1 MPPSTT
7 LDQVEARL
15 ADHDRVA
22 ATMGRDYQESPIIQP
37 QREMV
42 RILRAAKGNDLT
54 SGQRRDFGAAF
65 DRIKQIVA
73 AETVTDSSLGAGTVS
88 TFARAAKSYDDGSLD
103 PEAALDAAFRFA
115 GKSSP
120 KLGRTQLPSP
130 NGGSV
135 SMSGRPSRNPDGL
148 GARFIEA
155 RTMTGFKSLLD
166 VGSTAVPMDIRPD
179 PIADPR
185 RAKFVYQL
193 LGEELAPYGVFSYLA
208 QTTRTNNAAV
218 VASGALKPTSVYTL
232 TRTDDRLKVIAH
244 LSEPIDRFD
253 IEDAPLLQQFLESEM
268 SYGLDVATDGVVV
281 TAILAAATDAG
292 STVDLAAIRGAITTL
307 EEADL
312 EPNAIVLSPSDW
324 ADVEAEALVAFAA
337 NSNLGPNDAFQRRL
351 YGISVTVTTSIATG
365 KAIIGDFGSALLYV
379 DDKGVRIDVSSATP
393 RTIDAATVSDFELNQ
408 LVFRAEK
415 RAAVAVTRPTAFV
428 KLEP

>member
-1 MPPSTT
+1 MPPST
-7 LDQVEARL
+7 LDQVEASIDNY
-15 ADHDRVA
+15 DHVF
-22 ATMGRDYQESPIIQP
+22 ATGGYPESPSIEP
-37 QREMV
+37 LRSMA
-42 RILRAAKGNDLT
+42 RILRASKDHPLT
-54 SGQRRDFGAAF
+54 SAQRSDFDAALGQVKR
-65 DRIKQIVA
+65 IVA
-73 AETVTDSSLGAGTVS
+73 VTTVTEPATVG
-88 TFARAAKSYDDGSLD
+88 FINAIKSYDDGALA
-103 PEAALDAAFRFA
+103 PEAALEAAFRFA
-115 GKSSP
+115 GKGAP
-120 KLGRTQLPSP
+120 IGKTRQADPH
-130 NGGSV
+130 GGSGL
-135 SMSGRPSRNPDGL
+135 SLSGRPSRNPDGL

-155 RTMTGFKSLLD
+155 RTGPMSGFKSLLD

-193 LGEELAPYGVFSYLA
+193 LGQELAPYGVFSYLS
-208 QTTRTNNAAV
+208 QTVRTNNAAV
-218 VASGALKPTSVYTL
+218 VARGARKPTSVYTL
-232 TRTDDRLKVIAH
+232 TRTDDRLRVIAH

-253 IEDAPLLQQFLESEM
+253 VEDAPLLQQFLESEM

-281 TAILAAATDAG
+281 TAILAGATDAG
-292 STVDLAAIRGAITTL
+292 TTVNLAAIRGAITTL
-307 EEADL
+307 EAADL

-324 ADVEAEALVAFAA
+324 ATVEAEALAAFAA

-351 YGISVTVTTSIATG
+351 YGIPVTVTTSIVTG
-365 KAIIGDFGSALLYV
+365 KALIGDFGSALLYV
-379 DDKGVRIDVSSATP
+379 DDKGIRIDVSSATP

>member
-1 MPPSTT
+1 MN
-7 LDQVEARL
+7 
-15 ADHDRVA
+15 
-22 ATMGRDYQESPIIQP
+22 
-37 QREMV
+37 
-42 RILRAAKGNDLT
+42 IL
-54 SGQRRDFGAAF
+54 
-65 DRIKQIVA
+65 
-73 AETVTDSSLGAGTVS
+73 VTDGISEEGAMILKDAGHALRIQS
-88 TFARAAKSYDDGSLD
+88 MNPGELIAAIGGYDCIIIRSATKVTR
-103 PEAALDAAFRFA
+103 EVIDA
-115 GKSSP
+115 G
-120 KLGRTQLPSP
+120 
-130 NGGSV
+130 
-135 SMSGRPSRNPDGL
+135 
-148 GARFIEA
+148 
-155 RTMTGFKSLLD
+155 
-166 VGSTAVPMDIRPD
+166 
-179 PIADPR
+179 
-185 RAKFVYQL
+185 
-193 LGEELAPYGVFSYLA
+193 
-208 QTTRTNNAAV
+208 
-218 VASGALKPTSVYTL
+218 
-232 TRTDDRLKVIAH
+232 DRLKVIAH